1 MQMRTDSMAYQISDN
16 TKAEAFS
23 IFLNGYRDVIE
34 MIASF
39 GKFNPLKKALSGNF
53 NQFFRIIVDLTDAIS
68 PGCIRVI
75 SFIDNTCIQTDNIT
89 LIKEMFL
96 MRNSMDNLIIDRD
109 TDGGRLA
116 IVIFE

>member
-39 GKFNPLKKALSGNF
+39 GKFNPLKKLCLVTSISF
-53 NQFFRIIVDLTDAIS
+53 SHHLDLTDAIS
-68 PGCIRVI
+68 PAA
-75 SFIDNTCIQTDNIT
+75 S
-89 LIKEMFL
+89 E
-96 MRNSMDNLIIDRD
+96 
-109 TDGGRLA
+109 
-116 IVIFE
+116 

>member
-1 MQMRTDSMAYQISDN
+1 MRTDSMAYQISDN

-109 TDGGRLA
+109 ADGGRIA